1 MKAVKKALMKVL
13 LSVETMVEKKA
24 SSMDVLLVD
33 PRDGS
38 MAGPMVAKRDETL
51 AELMASK
58 MVDLKVERR
67 VELKDLKMGLC

>member
-13 LSVETMVEKKA
+13 LSAETMVERRV
-24 SSMDVLLVD
+24 SSMDVLLVE

-51 AELMASK
+51 AELMVLK
-58 MVDLKVERR
+58 KGDLRVERW
-67 VELKDLKMGLC
+67 VGTKDV